1 MQRSSPPLFF
11 PLQASA
17 IEDTLQRIALLG
29 GVEGY
34 VIVDKVRRSCG
45 LSVGCCLSAVQFSS
59 LSPCPFRFSPPQ
71 AGTILRQSKS
81 LSSTDAA
88 IFATEMSKL
97 TAKARHVIRDL
108 NPKNDLEIFRVRC
121 KEREILTAPGPDDSY
136 LAIVIQRWTPTV
148 PEAPLPPTA
157 LAPPA

>member
-1 MQRSSPPLFF
+1 MGGPGTLRAGQVKSSSFH
-11 PLQASA
+11 
-17 IEDTLQRIALLG
+17 
-29 GVEGY
+29 
-34 VIVDKVRRSCG
+34 
-45 LSVGCCLSAVQFSS
+45 
-59 LSPCPFRFSPPQ
+59 FRWMQ

-81 LSSTDAA
+81 LSSSDAA

-97 TAKARHVIRDL
+97 TAKARHVVRDL

-136 LAIVIQRWTPTV
+136 LVIVIQKWTPTV

-157 LAPPA
+157 APAPA